1 MYALT
6 TTYRPVGGVIKV
18 FDYALHARQRGL
30 RVEICAREPYADDL
44 PIFQIPGLD
53 ALRAGRDVT
62 YRGDYGFSATP
73 DDVVFFSWPTHY
85 EQIAA
90 RLPPTVDPQRVIH
103 VVQNVRHANPEWID
117 GYALRL
123 LTRPMTRVVVNDR
136 VLEAV
141 DPHLNRSCPTHLIP
155 LGHRVEYFARSRSP
169 GLGRPLRVGYT
180 TWKSDVGDRVAGALS
195 GDPGFRFRAIRRTV
209 AWPQLRELYHWCDVF
224 LGAPG
229 PEEGH
234 YLPGLEAMAAGA
246 VVLVPDVGGNLVY
259 CRFGENCLRVPFDDA
274 GAYVD
279 TLRRLA
285 ARPEE
290 ADRLR
295 DAGYEEVTHH
305 TLAHERQAFA
315 GVLDEVTSTPP
326 RPAPR
331 RRRQPP
337 VRSADVVVTGP
348 PRSGTTLVTHLLNRL
363 PDTVALSEPL
373 GPSRY
378 KPLQTP
384 DEVCEAVGEFFD
396 AQRAAI
402 LADRVAVSKAI
413 GGRDTDN
420 FFETVPTTD
429 GLRHDIAERGHVGVD
444 KELSAGFRLVI
455 KDLATFTA
463 LLAHLARRF
472 PCYGIVRN
480 PLAVLASW
488 NSVDIP
494 MREGRSPHAE
504 WFDEDL
510 GRFTSR
516 DGERVERQLRLLSW
530 WYGRLRDALPP
541 TRVLRY
547 EDVVA
552 SGGRALRVMVPEA
565 EHLDETLTS
574 RNVNELYDH
583 DEMRRLGDRLLAAGG
598 AWRHFYGDDEVRE
611 LLAGLDWHHR

>member
-6 TTYRPVGGVIKV
+6 PTYRPVGGVIKV
-18 FDYALHARQRGL
+18 FDYALHALRMGL
-30 RVEICAREPYADDL
+30 RVQICAPEPYADDL
-44 PIFQIPGLD
+44 PIFQIPGLE
-53 ALRAGRDVT
+53 ALRAGGDVT
-62 YRGDYGFSATP
+62 YRGDFTFSATP

-85 EQIAA
+85 ERITA
-90 RLPPTVDPQRVIH
+90 RLRPTVAPQRVIH

-141 DPHLNRSCPTHLIP
+141 DPHLNRSCPTRLIR
-155 LGHRVEYFARSRSP
+155 LGHRVEYFSRRRPP
-169 GLGRPLRVGYT
+169 GLGRPVRVGYT
-180 TWKSDVGDRVAGALS
+180 TWKSDAGDRVARALS
-195 GDPGFRFRAIRRTV
+195 GDPGFRFRSIRRTV

-224 LGAPG
+224 LGTPG

-246 VVLVPDVGGNLVY
+246 VVVVPDVGGNLVY
-259 CRFGENCLRVPFDDA
+259 CRFGRNCLQVPFGDA

-279 TLRRLA
+279 ALRRLA

-295 DAGYEEVTHH
+295 EAGYEEVTHH
-305 TLAHERQAFA
+305 TLRHERQAFA
-315 GVLDEVTSTPP
+315 GVLDEVTATPP
-326 RPAPR
+326 RPAPPR
-331 RRRQPP
+331 RRRPP
-337 VRSADVVVTGP
+337 ARSADIVVTGP

-378 KPLQTP
+378 KPLRIP
-384 DEVCEAVGEFFD
+384 GEVCDVIAGFFD

-402 LADRVAVSKAI
+402 LADHVAVSKAI

-420 FFETVPTTD
+420 FFEAAPTTD
-429 GLRHDIAERGHVGVD
+429 GLRHDIAERGHVRVD

-463 LLAHLARRF
+463 LLGPLSRRF
-472 PCYGIVRN
+472 PCFGLVRN

-504 WFDEDL
+504 WFDEEL

-516 DGERVERQLRLLSW
+516 EGERVERQLRLLSW

-541 TRVLRY
+541 EQVLRY

-552 SGGRALRVMVPEA
+552 SGGRALRVIAPEA
-565 EHLDETLTS
+565 EDLDETLSS

-611 LLAGLDWHHR
+611 LLAGLDHAPR

>member
-6 TTYRPVGGVIKV
+6 TTYRPVGGVIKI
-18 FDYALHARQRGL
+18 FDYALHARQLGL
-30 RVEICAREPYADDL
+30 RVQICAREPYADDL

-62 YRGDYGFSATP
+62 YQGDYGFRPTP
-73 DDVVFFSWPTHY
+73 DDIVFFSWPTHY
-85 EQIAA
+85 ERIAA
-90 RLPPTVDPQRVIH
+90 RLPPTVPPQRVIH

-136 VLEAV
+136 VLDAV
-141 DPHLNRSCPTHLIP
+141 EPHLNRSCPTHLIP
-155 LGHRVEYFARSRSP
+155 LGHRVEYFARPRP
-169 GLGRPLRVGYT
+169 AGLGRPLRVGYT

-195 GDPGFRFRAIRRTV
+195 GDPGFSFRAIRRTV

-246 VVLVPDVGGNLVY
+246 VVVVPDVGGNLVY
-259 CRFGENCLRVPFDDA
+259 CRFGQNCLQVPFDDA
-274 GAYVD
+274 GSYVD
-279 TLRRLA
+279 ALRRLA

-295 DAGYEEVTHH
+295 AAGYEEVTHH

-326 RPAPR
+326 RPVAPR
-331 RRRQPP
+331 RRQP

-384 DEVCEAVGEFFD
+384 GEVCEAIGEFFD
-396 AQRAAI
+396 TQRAAI

-420 FFETVPTTD
+420 FFETVPTAD
-429 GLRHDIAERGHVGVD
+429 GLRHDIAERGHVGID

-463 LLAHLARRF
+463 LLPHLARRF
-472 PCYGIVRN
+472 PCFGIVRN

-504 WFDEDL
+504 WFDENL

-516 DGERVERQLRLLSW
+516 DGERVDRQLRLLSW

-541 TRVLRY
+541 ARVLRY
-547 EDVVA
+547 EDVVS
-552 SGGRALRVMVPEA
+552 SGGRALRVMAPEA
-565 EHLDETLTS
+565 ANLDEALAS
-574 RNVNELYDH
+574 RNVNELYDR

-611 LLAGLDWHHR
+611 LLAGIG